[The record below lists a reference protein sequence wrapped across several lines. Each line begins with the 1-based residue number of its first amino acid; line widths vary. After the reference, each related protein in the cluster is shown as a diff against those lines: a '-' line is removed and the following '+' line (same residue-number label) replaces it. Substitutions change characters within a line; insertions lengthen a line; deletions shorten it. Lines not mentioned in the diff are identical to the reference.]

1 MSLFLS
7 ILCPCAIYSA
17 HDKQL
22 YLFNCQQNETTMLLA
37 PFLGVTWE
45 NYSPIP
51 VNPCTTSSPP
61 PELKILYETLS
72 CSHKRGVALIKLQTC
87 SRACGVSESTL
98 IFYAAGK
105 IYYLIFCSQ
114 FNCCPLPVT
123 EATFLRVTEATFL
136 RVTAHLASLDLSY
149 QTTRL

>member
-1 MSLFLS
+1 MRLFYVFNR
-7 ILCPCAIYSA
+7 PCAIYSA

-45 NYSPIP
+45 KYSPIP
-51 VNPCTTSSPP
+51 VNPRTTSSPPPP

-72 CSHKRGVALIKLQTC
+72 CFHKRGVALIKLQTC
-87 SRACGVSESTL
+87 NCRACEVSESIL
-98 IFYAAGK
+98 IFCVAGK
-105 IYYLIFCSQ
+105 IYYLIFSSQ
-114 FNCCPLPVT
+114 FNCCPLP
-123 EATFLRVTEATFL
+123 VTEATFL

>member
-1 MSLFLS
+1 MCYIF
-7 ILCPCAIYSA
+7 
-17 HDKQL
+17 KQL

-45 NYSPIP
+45 KYSPIP
-51 VNPCTTSSPP
+51 VNPCKTSPPP

-72 CSHKRGVALIKLQTC
+72 CSHKRGVALIKLQTFNC
-87 SRACGVSESTL
+87 RACVVSESTS

-105 IYYLIFCSQ
+105 IHYLIFCSQ

-123 EATFLRVTEATFL
+123 EATLL